1 MKSIMEQAGSIVKAI
16 EKAWNRAGKPQDF
29 SVKVFEHEQKNFFG
43 MTTKPAKIGIF
54 FEEKPVSVSSKDRR
68 VRKKYTPTQVK
79 QQPVRP
85 FQKTE
90 NPSFEKRQIL
100 WNDEMVNTAQ
110 DWVKK
115 TLVLMGLPNIQ
126 FNAKVV
132 GKNLKFEFD
141 TPVIGNRMKEKQLF
155 RSFAYLIMATL
166 RNQFKQEFRDLKI
179 VLIRS

>member
-54 FEEKPVSVSSKDRR
+54 FEEKPVSVPSKDRR

-85 FQKTE
+85 FQNELDGHGKIRHRRSRDAE
-90 NPSFEKRQIL
+90 HAAGISYGPGRHDDSQAAAL
-100 WNDEMVNTAQ
+100 AGADSAAQ
-110 DWVKK
+110 RAPRW
-115 TLVLMGLPNIQ
+115 
-126 FNAKVV
+126 KVV
-132 GKNLKFEFD
+132 PL
-141 TPVIGNRMKEKQLF
+141 
-155 RSFAYLIMATL
+155 YL
-166 RNQFKQEFRDLKI
+166 
-179 VLIRS
+179 